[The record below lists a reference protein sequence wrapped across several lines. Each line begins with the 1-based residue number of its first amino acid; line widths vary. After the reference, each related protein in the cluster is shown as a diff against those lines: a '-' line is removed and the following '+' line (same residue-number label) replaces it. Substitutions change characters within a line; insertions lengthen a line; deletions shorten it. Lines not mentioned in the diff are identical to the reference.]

1 MAPEIDD
8 EVRRRP
14 ALRRCHQPEVLVS
27 FMLRAVI
34 AVPP

>member
-8 EVRRRP
+8 DVRLRP
-14 ALRRCHQPEVLVS
+14 ALRRCHQPRVGAS